1 MQSFGS
7 GKIMQSFGSGKN
19 MQSFGSGKIM
29 QSFGSGSATLVF
41 QPIST
46 SYADTE
52 RPLELNVTANYCM
65 CKLNLQERQFT

>member
-1 MQSFGS
+1 
-7 GKIMQSFGSGKN
+7 
-19 MQSFGSGKIM
+19 M
-29 QSFGSGSATLVF
+29 QSFGSGSATRVF

-52 RPLELNVTANYCM
+52 RPLELNVSANYCM